1 MLRLKEARAFVSEAA
16 NTATFRIAIAFAA
29 TFSAAALLLFG
40 FVYWQT
46 AGLETNRVDRYIET
60 QAATLSQAAPQEIM
74 WAVQSHLAED
84 LHRVSFIALFDSDHA
99 LVAGNMREVP
109 SGLRFDGR
117 AYPVEVDWVADGVA
131 HRELVRAVGRVLP
144 DGRLLLVGR
153 NIEQLI
159 NLRKVVA
166 RALDLGVIPAV
177 LLSVIGGVFFSL
189 RDVHRARRV
198 YRALERIMDG
208 NLSER
213 LPASAQGDDF
223 DRLAA
228 SVNRVLDEL
237 QRMLYE
243 VRGVGDDIAHDLRGP
258 LTRVRTRLERARGVA
273 TTVDEFHTA
282 IDHAIHALDQV
293 FGVITALLRIG
304 EIDSRHRRAGFA
316 PVMLPD
322 IVREVGELYEPI
334 AESRNIRFSVQ
345 PDVTAPVQGDRE
357 LLVEALINLVDNAV
371 KYTPSGGYIEVT
383 VTTEAAGAVMRVRD
397 TGVGIST
404 SEKNS
409 IMQPYYR
416 SATTRNLPGT
426 GIGLSLV
433 GAIVRLHD
441 FTMIVRDS
449 HPGTAFEI
457 HCYMLRSQEPPAR
470 GDDTANSFA
479 GALIG

>member
-1 MLRLKEARAFVSEAA
+1 MRRLSAARAFVFEAA
-16 NTATFRIAIAFAA
+16 HTATFRIAIAFAA
-29 TFSAAALLLFG
+29 TFAASALLLFA

-46 AGLETNRVDRYIET
+46 AGMETTRVDRYIEG
-60 QAATLSQAAPQEIM
+60 QAATLTQAPSQEIM
-74 WAVQSHLAED
+74 WAVQSHLAAD
-84 LHRVSFIALFDSDHA
+84 LHRVSFIALFDANRA
-99 LVAGNMREVP
+99 LIAGNMREVP
-109 SGLRFDGR
+109 PGLRFDGR
-117 AYPVEVDWVADGVA
+117 AYPAEVDWSADGVA
-131 HRELVRAVGRVLP
+131 HREMVRAVGTVLP

-153 NIEQLI
+153 NIEELI

-177 LLSVIGGVFFSL
+177 LLSIIGGVYFSL

-213 LPASAQGDDF
+213 LPASANGDDF

-258 LTRVRTRLERARGVA
+258 LTRVRTRLERARSAA
-273 TTVDEFHTA
+273 TTIDEFHTA

-316 PVMLPD
+316 PVALPD
-322 IVREVGELYEPI
+322 LVREVGELYEPI

-345 PDVTAPVQGDRE
+345 AGVTASVQGDRE

-371 KYTPSGGYIEVT
+371 KYTPSGGFVELSVAS
-383 VTTEAAGAVMRVRD
+383 ESAGTILRVRD
-397 TGVGIST
+397 SGVGISADER
-404 SEKNS
+404 SS
-409 IMQPYYR
+409 IMKPYYR
-416 SATTRNLPGT
+416 SSTTRNLPGT

-433 GAIVRLHD
+433 GAIIRLHD
-441 FTMIVRDS
+441 FTMSVRDAS
-449 HPGTAFEI
+449 PGSVFEI
-457 HCYMLRSQEPPAR
+457 HCYMLPLQPPIDRKPVVSKTLSA
-470 GDDTANSFA
+470 
-479 GALIG
+479 ALVG